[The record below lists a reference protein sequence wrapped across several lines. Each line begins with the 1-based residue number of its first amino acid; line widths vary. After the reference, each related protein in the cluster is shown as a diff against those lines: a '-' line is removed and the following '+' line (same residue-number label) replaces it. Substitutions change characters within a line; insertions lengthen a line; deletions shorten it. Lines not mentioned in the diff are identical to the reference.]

1 MATLLTSGTNLQAQK
16 PTVPLNKRFMFAIGV
31 AFLVATHF
39 FTPNPGGAGLFL
51 SFNPPVWITIS
62 IALGMAAYQTAR
74 NRVIKYS
81 KLSVAMLI
89 SCILLTLPLFYPNAE
104 PLLALPRLMG
114 LWAGLGLFV
123 ALQQFRFS
131 NEEKQRLL
139 WFILL
144 SVLIEALFGW
154 VQYTLLS
161 EGNMFGYNTVA
172 NRPYGIFQQP
182 NVMASFLATG
192 LVISG
197 YLLARQPHTKYLHW
211 RHKLILL
218 YATPVLTIPLL
229 VVLASRT
236 GWLGSIL
243 ALALLLPYVH
253 RFAARNRAYTWG
265 AMLLLG
271 LGVGLGLTQVGDNQS
286 LLQQKADLESP
297 RAYTFPQTL
306 DMLIEKPLSGY
317 GYGRF
322 EPEYMLYTARQHQL
336 NSEYPAGL
344 PLWTTPIMNCF
355 IGVLKGAYCLCS
367 GSY

>member
-1 MATLLTSGTNLQAQK
+1 
-16 PTVPLNKRFMFAIGV
+16 
-31 AFLVATHF
+31 
-39 FTPNPGGAGLFL
+39 
-51 SFNPPVWITIS
+51 
-62 IALGMAAYQTAR
+62 
-74 NRVIKYS
+74 
-81 KLSVAMLI
+81 
-89 SCILLTLPLFYPNAE
+89 
-104 PLLALPRLMG
+104 
-114 LWAGLGLFV
+114 
-123 ALQQFRFS
+123 
-131 NEEKQRLL
+131 
-139 WFILL
+139 
-144 SVLIEALFGW
+144 
-154 VQYTLLS
+154 
-161 EGNMFGYNTVA
+161 MFGYNTVA

-297 RAYTFPQTL
+297 RAYTLPQTL

-336 NSEYPAGL
+336 NSEYLLACR
-344 PLWTTPIMNCF
+344 LWTTRIMNCF
-355 IGVLKGAYCLCS
+355 IGVLKGAYYLCS

>member
-1 MATLLTSGTNLQAQK
+1 
-16 PTVPLNKRFMFAIGV
+16 
-31 AFLVATHF
+31 
-39 FTPNPGGAGLFL
+39 
-51 SFNPPVWITIS
+51 
-62 IALGMAAYQTAR
+62 
-74 NRVIKYS
+74 
-81 KLSVAMLI
+81 
-89 SCILLTLPLFYPNAE
+89 
-104 PLLALPRLMG
+104 MG

-144 SVLIEALFGW
+144 SVLIEAFFGW

-161 EGNMFGYNTVA
+161 EGNIFGYNTVA

-344 PLWTTPIMNCF
+344 PSMDHPHNELLYW
-355 IGVLKGAYCLCS
+355 GAEGAYCFIRDLSGDGLCTVLANKS
-367 GSY
+367 EKRYPYRYLVAIYSNRASLTAGISFLSLSHTLDQFYPIDLLGRPAWW